1 MRFAMPRPPRY
12 ALPGVPQHVIQ
23 RGHNRQPIF
32 FHEDDYRFYL
42 ACLQET
48 TVRHATAVHAY
59 VLMTNHVHLLMTP
72 HQPHSLAKVL
82 QALGRHYVPY
92 INTTYQRT
100 GTLWEGRY
108 RASLVDAEP
117 YLLACYRY
125 IEFNP
130 VRAGMV
136 QDPGAYPWSSYR
148 WHAYGQ
154 HDPAITDH
162 ALYLALGTTMQER
175 QTAYR
180 ALFQHHLD
188 ENVVQEIRATLH
200 QGRVLGTERF
210 KDAIEVA
217 LTRRVRPGKPG
228 RPRKV
233 RQAQTALISAATSS
247 VQV

>member
-1 MRFAMPRPPRY
+1 M
-12 ALPGVPQHVIQ
+12 
-23 RGHNRQPIF
+23 
-32 FHEDDYRFYL
+32 
-42 ACLQET
+42 
-48 TVRHATAVHAY
+48 
-59 VLMTNHVHLLMTP
+59 
-72 HQPHSLAKVL
+72 
-82 QALGRHYVPY
+82 PY
-92 INTTYQRT
+92 INATYQRT

-125 IEFNP
+125 IELNP

-136 QDPGAYPWSSYR
+136 QDPEAYPWSSYR
-148 WHAYGQ
+148 WHASGQ
-154 HDPAITDH
+154 PDPTITDH
-162 ALYLALGTTMQER
+162 ALYLALGTTMPER
-175 QTAYR
+175 HTAYR

-188 ENVVQEIRATLH
+188 ENVLQEIRATLH

-233 RQAQTALISAATSS
+233 RQAQTALISTETSS
-247 VQV
+247 VQSIHLCL

>member
-1 MRFAMPRPPRY
+1 MSRPPRY

-42 ACLQET
+42 ACLHEIT
-48 TVRHATAVHAY
+48 AMHATAVHAY
-59 VLMTNHVHLLMTP
+59 VLMTNHVHMLMTP
-72 HQPHSLAKVL
+72 HRPNSLAKVL
-82 QALGRHYVPY
+82 QALGRRYVPY
-92 INTTYQRT
+92 INATYQRT

-108 RASLVDAEP
+108 RASLVDAEQ
-117 YLLACYRY
+117 YLFACYRY
-125 IEFNP
+125 IELNP

-136 QDPGAYPWSSYR
+136 QDPVAYPWSSYQ

-180 ALFQHHLD
+180 ALFQHHID
-188 ENVVQEIRATLH
+188 EHLLQEIRATLH

-210 KDAIEVA
+210 KDAMEAA
-217 LTRRVRPGKPG
+217 LARRVRPGKPG
-228 RPRKV
+228 RPRKL
-233 RQAQTALISAATSS
+233 RRTQTAPINAETAS
-247 VQV
+247 VRV